1 MQNLGLV
8 AILNVFGLTEL
19 GSLSVI
25 KGSIQRMLPWPWS
38 LPLTAVAAQ
47 LTATVA
53 IASLFSISLPTR
65 RLLAASQWVIDGE
78 KGLYYNVRNI
88 TTHLKEAWSGLGSF
102 RIRPF

>member
-53 IASLFSISLPTR
+53 REVTGSGYGPSSD
-65 RLLAASQWVIDGE
+65 QQ
-78 KGLYYNVRNI
+78 RNPW
-88 TTHLKEAWSGLGSF
+88 KREQ
-102 RIRPF
+102 P